1 LINFLRAKD
10 LEDFIDRSAEDL
22 SIDKKEKIAVE
33 SVQAEAVSKDK
44 RTEIKEY

>member
-22 SIDKKEKIAVE
+22 SIDKKEKTVAE
-33 SVQAEAVSKDK
+33 GVQAKAVSKDK